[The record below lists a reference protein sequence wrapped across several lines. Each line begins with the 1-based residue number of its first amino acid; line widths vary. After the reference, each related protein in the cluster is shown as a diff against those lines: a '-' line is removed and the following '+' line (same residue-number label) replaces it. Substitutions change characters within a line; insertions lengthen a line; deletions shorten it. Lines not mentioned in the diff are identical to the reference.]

1 MEFSNLWRCLR
12 WSGAAALLVFL
23 VPAGCSD
30 PSKDAKEVAQ
40 SCGERK
46 CPVGTLFHEKK
57 SFSGSYD
64 ISGGYDPAT
73 YKAEGAYKTMG
84 SGSCEYVCALM
95 QPCPENPPT
104 FPYITEKCFT
114 CVTVLSDNSLGQP
127 SCPN

>member
-1 MEFSNLWRCLR
+1 MDVFRFLR
-12 WSGAAALLVFL
+12 AGSSASLLGIL
-23 VPAGCSD
+23 VLCACSD
-30 PSKDAKEVAQ
+30 PSEDAKDVAN
-40 SCGERK
+40 SCGKRP

-84 SGSCEYVCALM
+84 SGSCEYVCEVM
-95 QPCPENPPT
+95 QPCPTSPAT

-114 CVTVLSDNSLGQP
+114 CVVVLSDNTLGQP
-127 SCPN
+127 TCPQ